1 MARQSRPLALG
12 AWIVGPSTWLAPLPV
27 ADVVREASVT
37 GRVLV
42 ADEIGRTGG
51 VSESVIA
58 ALADCGCSGRIARVA
73 SEDSFN
79 RPGHAA
85 KTVLPSARP
94 IATAAQDL
102 TMSRRT

>member
-1 MARQSRPLALG
+1 M
-12 AWIVGPSTWLAPLPV
+12 
-27 ADVVREASVT
+27 T
-37 GRVLV
+37 GRALV
-42 ADEIGRTGG
+42 ADETSRTGS
-51 VSESVIA
+51 VSENVIA
-58 ALADCGCSGRIARVA
+58 AFADCGYSGRIARVA